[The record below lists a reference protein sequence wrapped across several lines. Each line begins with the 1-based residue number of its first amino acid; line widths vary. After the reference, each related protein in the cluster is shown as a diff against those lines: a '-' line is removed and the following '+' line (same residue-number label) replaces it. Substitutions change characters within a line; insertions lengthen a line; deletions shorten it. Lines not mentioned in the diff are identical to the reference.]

1 MRADRRA
8 LSRSRSRSAR
18 QAIKPSEERE
28 SDLATI
34 KVEPSFERLRIS
46 LPSLSQ
52 NTCCPDWQD
61 GYNLGMDDLSG
72 AERFRRLSAE
82 EQARYL
88 AINRQMVAFAR
99 DRAVPIIFA
108 PPVSVGGKING
119 ASGCV
124 IQLGPHAFV
133 VTASHVLSGY
143 EERVQAGEVLN
154 WQVGNLAPFDPLPR
168 VAWRNKERDIVL
180 LEIGKDEAHNIGP
193 CTISALGVWPPPIPK
208 VGQLVLV
215 GGYPK
220 SLREEAL
227 APGWIGAGPYSA
239 IFRVTLAGET
249 NFKCAIERGDLISF
263 DGPLPVSGTDMG
275 GLSGGPVLPVD
286 PLSYPLV
293 GIVTDRCEICLA
305 DFEIIEVAALAG
317 VKL

>member
-1 MRADRRA
+1 M
-8 LSRSRSRSAR
+8 
-18 QAIKPSEERE
+18 
-28 SDLATI
+28 
-34 KVEPSFERLRIS
+34 
-46 LPSLSQ
+46 
-52 NTCCPDWQD
+52 N
-61 GYNLGMDDLSG
+61 DLSG
-72 AERFRRLSAE
+72 AEHFQRLSAE

-88 AINRQMVAFAR
+88 AINRRMVEFAR
-99 DRAVPIIFA
+99 DHAVPIIFA

-124 IQLGPHAFV
+124 IQLGPDAFV

-154 WQVGNLAPFDPLPR
+154 WQVGNLAPFDPIPR

-193 CTISALGVWPPPIPK
+193 CIISAPRAWPPPIPK
-208 VGQLVLV
+208 VEQLVLV

-220 SLREEAL
+220 SLREESL

-239 IFRVTLAGET
+239 IFRVTLAGEA
-249 NFKCAIERGDLISF
+249 NFKCAIERRDLISF
-263 DGPLPVSGTDMG
+263 DGPLPAPGTDMG
-275 GLSGGPVLPVD
+275 GLSGGPVLLVD
-286 PLSYPLV
+286 ALSYPLV

-305 DFEIIEVAALAG
+305 DFEIIEIATLAG